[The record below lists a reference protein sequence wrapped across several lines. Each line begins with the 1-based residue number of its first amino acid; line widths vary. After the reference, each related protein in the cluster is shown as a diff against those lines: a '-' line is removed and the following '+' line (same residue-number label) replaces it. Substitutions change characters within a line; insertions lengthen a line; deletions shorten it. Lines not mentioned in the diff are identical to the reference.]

1 VGIVTTALRL
11 LLPRGRPWL
20 LPGDG
25 WKLAE
30 GIGATLQRP
39 RDAARSAIA
48 EARPGTAVLMLP
60 EWCDALGIKY
70 DATLPVADMQ
80 ARLAA
85 QDTALGDLTLNE
97 INEQIHRELPLISVI
112 EITIPAESSI
122 AGEAECGAEECGSEV
137 TGTEINPYQYMLYGT
152 LKDEAEEARL
162 IAIVQ
167 RFLPLHLT
175 PQYTITLLSA
185 SGTTEAGLDV
195 CGIAECGND
204 GT

>member
-1 VGIVTTALRL
+1 MGIATTALRL

-25 WKLAE
+25 GKLAE
-30 GIGATLQRP
+30 GIGTTLERP
-39 RDAARSAIA
+39 RTAARAAIA
-48 EARPGTAVLMLP
+48 EARPGTALLMLP

-70 DATLPVADMQ
+70 DVTLPVADLQ

-85 QDTALGDLTLNE
+85 QDTALSDLTLNE
-97 INEQIHRELPLISVI
+97 INEQIHRELPNISVI